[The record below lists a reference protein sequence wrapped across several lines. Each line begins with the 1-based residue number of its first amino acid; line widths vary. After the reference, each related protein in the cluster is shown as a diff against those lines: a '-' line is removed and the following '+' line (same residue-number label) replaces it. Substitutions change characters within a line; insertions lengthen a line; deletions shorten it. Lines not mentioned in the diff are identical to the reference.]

1 MGKASRLKKERRQ
14 APPVGKQAAAIPQ
27 RAVLLGTVGFA
38 VAIGIVVAV
47 LLATRSSPKPPP
59 AANPSSGDQNASPA
73 LVRAADAVGFSATVE
88 PGAGLLES
96 RPASA
101 ARPPSNPGL

>member
-14 APPVGKQAAAIPQ
+14 APPPVGKQAAAIPQ

-101 ARPPSNPGL
+101 ARPPSNP